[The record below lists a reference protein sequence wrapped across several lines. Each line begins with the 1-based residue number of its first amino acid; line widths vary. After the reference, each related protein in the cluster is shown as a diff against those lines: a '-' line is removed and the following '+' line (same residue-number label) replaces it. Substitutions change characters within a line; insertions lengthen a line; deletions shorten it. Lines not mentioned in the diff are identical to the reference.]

1 VQEIIMIKKQSIH
14 IGSIKLESPVILAP
28 MSGVT
33 DAPFRKLVKNYGA
46 GLVVSE
52 MIASQEMLRAS
63 ERTKK
68 MSTPCSDENPM
79 AVQLAGTDPKI
90 MAEAARMN
98 EERGADIIDINMGC
112 PVKKVVKSFAGSAL
126 MRDEQLASDIMIAV
140 KDAVSIPVT
149 VKMRLGWDMDNLNA
163 ARLAKI
169 AQDIGLSAITIHG
182 RTRDQMYGGHADW
195 TAIKAVKDCVS
206 IPVIGNGDI
215 NTLEDVD
222 NLFSQSGCDA
232 VMIGRGAYGRPWFL
246 KQVMQYLAT
255 GEIIADPSLSEQL
268 DTILKHYDAML
279 EHYGEHVGVRHARK
293 HLGWYCKGL
302 EGATTFRT
310 EIMKISSPVEVKAH
324 IRAFYEPI
332 INQKVA

>member
-1 VQEIIMIKKQSIH
+1 MIKKQSLK
-14 IGSIKLESPVILAP
+14 IGSIELESPVILAP

-68 MSTPCSDENPM
+68 MSTPCADESPM
-79 AVQLAGTDPKI
+79 AVQLAGTDPEI
-90 MAEAARMN
+90 MAKAAKMN
-98 EERGADIIDINMGC
+98 EARGADIIDINMGC
-112 PVKKVVKSFAGSAL
+112 PVKKVVKSYAGSAL
-126 MRDEQLASDIMIAV
+126 MRNEKLAADIMKAV

-149 VKMRLGWDMDNLNA
+149 VKMRLGWDEDSLNA
-163 ARLAKI
+163 PSLAKI
-169 AQDIGLSAITIHG
+169 AEDTGLSAITVHG
-182 RTRDQMYGGHADW
+182 RTRDQMYSGHADW
-195 TAIKAVKDCVS
+195 TAIKAVKDAVS
-206 IPVIGNGDI
+206 IPIIGNGDI

-232 VMIGRGAYGRPWFL
+232 VMIGRGAYGKPWFL
-246 KQVMQYLAT
+246 KQVMHYLAS
-255 GEIIADPSLSEQL
+255 GEQLAPPSLQEQL
-268 DTILKHYDAML
+268 DTLLEHYDAML

-293 HLGWYCKGL
+293 HIGWYCKGL

-310 EIMKISSPVEVKAH
+310 EIMKLANPCDVKTH
-324 IRAFYEPI
+324 IRAFYDPI
-332 INQKVA
+332 IQHESS